1 MSAAMDDRSPPPP
14 PPKVPPV
21 EPSLLGSA
29 VFLFAEYLQRIAD
42 EAVVEEADEEEDE
55 SFEDAED
62 EGASAINMR
71 DVLDLFA
78 EELGTNVPVT
88 LNLYMRVTALF
99 RLLAASPSLAQLAAD
114 GDESVNALSET
125 ALVAAARLDL
135 HINRSGSGGVADFD
149 PRQFRD
155 ALTTD

>member
-1 MSAAMDDRSPPPP
+1 MDDRSPPPP

-21 EPSLLGSA
+21 EPALLGSA

-42 EAVVEEADEEEDE
+42 EAVIEDADDEEEDE
-55 SFEDAED
+55 GFDDSED